1 MQFKQSLLFGCCLAI
16 AINFT
21 YAINARAE
29 TSKSTK
35 TPSSP
40 SSKLT
45 SGGPSG
51 CTVVIDPQQP
61 PTAYMCKEPL
71 PAMICDAAKSCDP
84 ANLPGSPV
92 PGTFQCFVLPTH
104 PVCANNCPIQF
115 ANTCG

>member
-1 MQFKQSLLFGCCLAI
+1 MQFKQGLLAGCCLAM
-16 AINFT
+16 AISFT

-29 TSKSTK
+29 TSKPTK

-51 CTVVIDPQQP
+51 CTVVIDPTQP
-61 PTAYMCKEPL
+61 PTAYKCKEPL
-71 PAMICDAAKSCDP
+71 PATVCGPTRSCDQ
-84 ANLPGSPV
+84 ANLPGSPA
-92 PGTFQCFVLPTH
+92 PGVFQCFVLPWY
-104 PVCANNCPIQF
+104 PVCANNCPIQY